1 VLLPTLP
8 EPDRGGLSHLAG
20 TPSAIGPAG
29 SAGPP
34 RCGHSDAAPSVP
46 NVTSH
51 ASVDANDP
59 PEDVVVPTESPQPAA
74 AANSSANPILAR
86 PFVADTRMPEF

>member
-1 VLLPTLP
+1 
-8 EPDRGGLSHLAG
+8 
-20 TPSAIGPAG
+20 
-29 SAGPP
+29 
-34 RCGHSDAAPSVP
+34 
-46 NVTSH
+46 VTSH